1 MEKEIQNKIK
11 RYVNL
16 SLKFTKKEDDVVKYD
31 FSSETRNTYVAVGS
45 GTGSVTYGIPSSFD
59 EKKSKAA
66 KIRIDAEEKA
76 LLLEEYYEYLELQK
90 DLIKY
95 FNIVDKLNKEYDG
108 PTGLE

>member
-11 RYVNL
+11 RFVKL
-16 SLKFTKKEDDVVKYD
+16 SLKFTKKEDDVVKYELP
-31 FSSETRNTYVAVGS
+31 SENKTYITC
-45 GTGSVTYGIPSSFD
+45 GTASYNSVTYQT
-59 EKKSKAA
+59 KSKAD

-90 DLIKY
+90 DLVKY
-95 FNIVDKLNKEYDG
+95 FDIVDKLNKEYDG